1 VAPPTEIAAGT
12 ISKRIDRR
20 RSRQYEKPAEFIV
33 ILCMAQSAGSVAD
46 KKEDETVMIY
56 CLLRTLP
63 QRRCWTT
70 GPDGGYAFPM
80 QRIESDTSRC
90 ILKTDII

>member
-1 VAPPTEIAAGT
+1 
-12 ISKRIDRR
+12 
-20 RSRQYEKPAEFIV
+20 
-33 ILCMAQSAGSVAD
+33 MAQSAGSVAD

-70 GPDGGYAFPM
+70 GPGGGYAFPM
-80 QRIESDTSRC
+80 QRIESDTSGC